1 MERSCT
7 QGCRGRRRGRRARW
21 PADRS
26 GRHGERPAL
35 LSAGVARA
43 EQLGQEHIQ
52 FLADAVG
59 GAVTGRGAGREEH
72 SGSHAGHDHHQAP
85 GDQQN
90 QRHPKE
96 LDHKPMMRPPALHRN
111 PDTTLSEGEFPVPR
125 TVDTAAMSPLEP
137 ITVVI
142 VDDHSLVREGTAR
155 LLDQEQD
162 LSVVGQAGNAEDAIA
177 LLGVLHPS
185 VALVD
190 LNLPGMSGLDLA
202 RWCSANEPG
211 VRVVVLT
218 AYDDRAFVDE
228 AIDAGVSGYLLKTAT
243 ARELVKAVQAVAG
256 GIFVMDNMISRRLS
270 ERPSR
275 AAAPATGGLTSREAE
290 VLRLL
295 ARGLANKR
303 IAAEL
308 GLGVRT
314 VEGYMSS
321 LLGKLG
327 VASRTEA
334 VLYALDHNLLPA
346 ESDDP
351 GRPR

>member
-1 MERSCT
+1 
-7 QGCRGRRRGRRARW
+7 
-21 PADRS
+21 
-26 GRHGERPAL
+26 
-35 LSAGVARA
+35 
-43 EQLGQEHIQ
+43 
-52 FLADAVG
+52 
-59 GAVTGRGAGREEH
+59 
-72 SGSHAGHDHHQAP
+72 
-85 GDQQN
+85 
-90 QRHPKE
+90 
-96 LDHKPMMRPPALHRN
+96 
-111 PDTTLSEGEFPVPR
+111 
-125 TVDTAAMSPLEP
+125 MSPLEP